1 MLFDPRHRQLIAD
14 ALHTLHRNRLRSVLS
29 GLGITIGVASLSA
42 VLAVGD
48 GVEQFARAQ
57 IMTKTSVHNVVLGP
71 RSTMH
76 HEGRTV
82 MLREERRFS
91 LDRDEL
97 AALTETLSGLR
108 GATLGRN
115 SAGEA
120 DFADSSDV
128 PIRLFGVLPGGLE
141 LGGMEIRSGRDLA
154 AAELDTGARVALVS
168 SDLVERLHPRATG
181 LGSVVLEGQ
190 EFEVVGT
197 FEGDGSSGAIA
208 VGLPWVARLDLDPST
223 LTLPIA
229 LFVARD
235 LEHVDD
241 ILAGIEAWLDAHH
254 PQWRSGAE
262 LVAQRAYLVEF
273 RRGILLMKGFMA
285 AITGISLLVGGIGIM
300 NVLLVSVGER
310 TREIGIRRAL
320 GARRGDIRRQL
331 LAESVL
337 LCAVGA
343 LLGATLGVSGAFFIA
358 WILRQASG
366 ADLHVAL
373 TAPSILF
380 AIGASVV
387 VGLGFGTYP
396 ARRAARLSPVEAIRH
411 E

>member
-1 MLFDPRHRQLIAD
+1 MLLHPRRRQLFAD
-14 ALHTLHRNRLRSVLS
+14 ALRTLARNRLRSVLS

-48 GVEQFARAQ
+48 GVEQFARGQ
-57 IMTKTSVHNVVLGP
+57 IMTKTSVHNVVLTP
-71 RSTMH
+71 RTRIQQDGQMLP
-76 HEGRTV
+76 
-82 MLREERRFS
+82 LREERRFT
-91 LDRDEL
+91 LDREDL
-97 AALTETLSGLR
+97 AALRSTLVGLR
-108 GATLGRN
+108 GATLGQR

-120 DFADSSDV
+120 DLADSSANAV
-128 PIRLFGVLPGGLE
+128 RVFGVLPGGLE
-141 LGGMEIRSGRDLA
+141 LAGMRIASGRDLTDA
-154 AAELDTGARVALVS
+154 DLDAGARVALVS
-168 SDLVERLHPRATG
+168 DDLVERLRPVTSG
-181 LGSVVLEGQ
+181 LGNVTLEGV
-190 EFEVVGT
+190 EFEVVGS
-197 FEGDGSSGAIA
+197 FDGEDVSGTIA
-208 VGLPWVARLDLDPST
+208 VGLPWLPRVDLDPSERVLAT
-223 LTLPIA
+223 TI
-229 LFVARD
+229 FVAQD
-235 LEHVDD
+235 LEDVDG
-241 ILAGIEAWLDAHH
+241 ILTGVETWLDAHH
-254 PQWRSGAE
+254 PQWREGAE

-273 RRGILLMKGFMA
+273 ERGILLMKGFMA

-320 GARRGDIRRQL
+320 GARRADIRQQL

-343 LLGATLGVSGAFFIA
+343 VLGSTMGVSGAFAIA
-358 WILRQASG
+358 WILRRASG

-373 TAPSILF
+373 TAPSLLF

-387 VGLGFGTYP
+387 VGLAFGTYP